1 MSTFW
6 QAWRKEII
14 RGAALFGGV
23 IVVWLGLRYVHARI
37 HESLASGLP
46 AALSDL
52 KSAFDPE
59 VMGDHVAQRRI
70 GQRHG
75 ARLTAAPWTY
85 HAKLAPQQWVW
96 IRNTRGS
103 ITVEPG
109 TGDSVAVTAVRTY
122 DSGDTASVQLV
133 AAPYEGGIAIC
144 AVAAGSD
151 QRCGPEES
159 GYERHGPRRK
169 DVTVDF
175 TVRLPRRARLGAAT
189 FLGDVRVAG
198 AHTPLE
204 LRTVSGEIDATT
216 TQGPVRVHSV
226 NGGVHVRITAF
237 GDTGT
242 VSIATINGSITA
254 ELPPELDADVEAST
268 VNGSIMTEY
277 PLPVSGKFTAHEL
290 KGRLGQGGRAVH
302 LTTVNGSIKL
312 KKALY
317 GWGR

>member
-23 IVVWLGLRYVHARI
+23 IVVWLCLRYVHARI

-52 KSAFDPE
+52 KSAFDPD
-59 VMGDHVAQRRI
+59 VVGDHVAQRRI

-85 HAKLAPQQWVW
+85 RAKLAPQQWLW

-122 DSGDTASVQLV
+122 DSADTASVQLV
-133 AAPYEGGIAIC
+133 AVPYEGGIAIC

-169 DVTVDF
+169 DATVDF

-189 FLGDVRVAG
+189 VLGDVHVAG
-198 AHTPLE
+198 AHAPLV
-204 LRTVSGEIDATT
+204 LHTVSGDVDATT
-216 TQGPVRVHSV
+216 TRGPVTVGSV
-226 NGGVHVRITAF
+226 NGSVRVRITAF
-237 GDTGT
+237 GDTGA
-242 VSIATINGSITA
+242 VSIVSINGSVTA
-254 ELPPELDADVEAST
+254 ELPPQLDADLEART
-268 VNGSIMTEY
+268 VNGSITTDY
-277 PLPVSGKFTAHEL
+277 PLPVNGKFTAHDL
-290 KGRLGQGGRAVH
+290 KGRVGRGGRDVH
-302 LTTVNGSIKL
+302 VTTVNGSIRL
-312 KKALY
+312 KRAL
-317 GWGR
+317 